1 VNEIREIRNQI
12 NQIET
17 LGDLL
22 LVLVMI
28 VGFFFVTGFVGWI
41 VSMILHII
49 IFGPHSYPD
58 HRMGVYLTWIT
69 PLLSP
74 FIAGATI
81 VFWDQIEDLWAGLMS
96 IKINSSR
103 FTREE
108 KFRNAIREREKR
120 IVNDLRSIQRYRE
133 ILKEL

>member
-1 VNEIREIRNQI
+1 
-12 NQIET
+12 
-17 LGDLL
+17 
-22 LVLVMI
+22 
-28 VGFFFVTGFVGWI
+28 
-41 VSMILHII
+41 
-49 IFGPHSYPD
+49 
-58 HRMGVYLTWIT
+58 
-69 PLLSP
+69 
-74 FIAGATI
+74 
-81 VFWDQIEDLWAGLMS
+81 MS